1 MSIFDIVSIGIGLSM
16 DAAAVAIANVLGRPG
31 MGRKKQ
37 LQMAALFGLFQGLM
51 PVLGFFAGSL
61 FSSFISRYAG
71 IVTLLVLGVIGGAMI
86 KEGLCGGE
94 KADCAPL
101 TFRLLLMQ
109 AVATSID
116 AFAVGVT
123 FCAEG
128 ANIFFA
134 APIIALT
141 TLLCSGAAAALGKK
155 CGPLLGG
162 RAQLL
167 GGVILILIG
176 VKALF

>member
-71 IVTLLVLGVIGGAMI
+71 IVTLLPG
-86 KEGLCGGE
+86 
-94 KADCAPL
+94 
-101 TFRLLLMQ
+101 Q
-109 AVATSID
+109 S
-116 AFAVGVT
+116 
-123 FCAEG
+123 
-128 ANIFFA
+128 
-134 APIIALT
+134 
-141 TLLCSGAAAALGKK
+141 
-155 CGPLLGG
+155 
-162 RAQLL
+162 
-167 GGVILILIG
+167 
-176 VKALF
+176 